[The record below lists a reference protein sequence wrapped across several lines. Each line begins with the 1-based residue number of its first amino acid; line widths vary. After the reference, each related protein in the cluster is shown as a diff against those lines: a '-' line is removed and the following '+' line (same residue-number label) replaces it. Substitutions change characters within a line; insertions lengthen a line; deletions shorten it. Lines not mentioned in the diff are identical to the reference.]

1 MRLSAVGDVCNA
13 VPLLRALQRHWPA
26 TRITWI
32 IGQLEAS
39 LIGDIPGVE
48 FIIFNKR
55 DGWRAFSK
63 LRRQLHGRSFD
74 LLVHMQAAL
83 RASIASRMLSAG
95 VRLGFD
101 RDQARDFQSLF
112 VNRRISAL
120 ERPHVLEGFMGFAS
134 RLGAS
139 SDELRWEIPLPTA
152 ALARAREL
160 IPDGQ
165 PTLVIS
171 PCSSQRA
178 RNWRN
183 WDAENY
189 AGLAKHAIEAHGM
202 QVLITGGP
210 SQLETQYG
218 RQISTRVG
226 NGVTNLVGDTTLKE
240 LLAIL
245 SRATTLVCPD
255 SGPAHMATA
264 VGLPVIGLYAT
275 SNPGRTGPYLSRR
288 WIVNRYPDACKK
300 YLGRDPAELRWGKRV
315 RHPEAMSLIR
325 LDDVTGQLDALQNA
339 VTSLAAN
346 P

>member
-13 VPLLRALQRHWPA
+13 VPLLRVLQRHWPT

-55 DGWRAFSK
+55 DGWRAFRK
-63 LRRQLHGRSFD
+63 LRRQLQGRYFD

-83 RASIASRMLSAG
+83 RASVASRMLSAG

-112 VNRRISAL
+112 VNQRIAPL
-120 ERPHVLEGFMGFAS
+120 VRPHVLEGFMGFAS
-134 RLGAS
+134 RLGACS
-139 SDELRWEIPLPTA
+139 NELRWDLPLPAA
-152 ALARAREL
+152 ALARARAL

-183 WDAENY
+183 WAAENY
-189 AGLAKHAIEAHGM
+189 ARLARHAIEQHGM

-210 SQLETQYG
+210 SDLEAQYG
-218 RQISTRVG
+218 RQIATSVG
-226 NGVTNLVGDTTLKE
+226 NGVSNLVGETTLKE

-275 SNPGRTGPYLSRR
+275 SNPARTGPYLSHQ
-288 WIVNRYPDACKK
+288 WTVNRYPDACRK
-300 YLGRDPAELRWGKRV
+300 YLGKDPAELRWGKRV
-315 RHPEAMSLIR
+315 RHPEAMNLIR
-325 LDDVTGQLDALQNA
+325 LDDVAGQLDALHEATPAQEA
-339 VTSLAAN
+339 T